1 MVGGGAAGWGCAW
14 GGVFLRLRRRERLVG
29 MAQSRS
35 ENDSVNW
42 RGSPGTCRFQ
52 RRFRCRAALPRKL
65 FAPLRRPSRR
75 YDAEPLQRASVH
87 PRAPADRS
95 PRLSARGG
103 YRHSDQ
109 RISRGP
115 EQHRPDPQNYA
126 RDPLHRRAPRC
137 MIWEGSRLLVSLI

>member
-1 MVGGGAAGWGCAW
+1 MFCSSGQELLQRWQV
-14 GGVFLRLRRRERLVG
+14 
-29 MAQSRS
+29 
-35 ENDSVNW
+35 
-42 RGSPGTCRFQ
+42 PGLFC
-52 RRFRCRAALPRKL
+52 RKL
-65 FAPLRRPSRR
+65 REL
-75 YDAEPLQRASVH
+75 LQH
-87 PRAPADRS
+87 GTL

-137 MIWEGSRLLVSLI
+137 MIWEGSRLLVSLL